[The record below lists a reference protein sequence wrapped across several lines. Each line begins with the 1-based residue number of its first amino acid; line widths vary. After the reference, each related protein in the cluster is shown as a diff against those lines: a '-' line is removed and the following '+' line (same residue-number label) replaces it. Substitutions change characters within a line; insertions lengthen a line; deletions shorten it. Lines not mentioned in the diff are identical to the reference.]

1 MGVLGYM
8 SPDALFASD
17 NFRMD
22 MQFIGYSFKE
32 GGNQYPKLVELAAE
46 QSAMLKRELKCDIV
60 VVVIHGGHAD
70 DEDVGLLNLPDV
82 DIVLGG
88 HTHESYLYSSSEGSS
103 ITSQC
108 GCCGGQLTALSVGMD
123 TANRTLHFRG
133 VDEEYSR
140 LVSADYPQC
149 IKITSK
155 LNGDDDFDKKVSSW
169 KGEIK
174 DLVGIDQDKV
184 IFRGDLTQL
193 LRPSISRED
202 NAWVFAHMLVDQ
214 FNKWERKNNPGYSD
228 LVTLTFWNK
237 DFLAGYDQGCI

>member
-1 MGVLGYM
+1 M
-8 SPDALFASD
+8 
-17 NFRMD
+17 
-22 MQFIGYSFKE
+22 
-32 GGNQYPKLVELAAE
+32 
-46 QSAMLKRELKCDIV
+46 
-60 VVVIHGGHAD
+60 
-70 DEDVGLLNLPDV
+70 
-82 DIVLGG
+82 
-88 HTHESYLYSSSEGSS
+88 
-103 ITSQC
+103 
-108 GCCGGQLTALSVGMD
+108 
-123 TANRTLHFRG
+123 
-133 VDEEYSR
+133 EEYSR